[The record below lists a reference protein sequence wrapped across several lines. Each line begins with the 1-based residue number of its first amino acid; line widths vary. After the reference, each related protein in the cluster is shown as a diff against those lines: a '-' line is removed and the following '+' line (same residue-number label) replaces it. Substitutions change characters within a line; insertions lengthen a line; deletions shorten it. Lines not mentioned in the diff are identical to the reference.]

1 MTIFLDSAN
10 LDEAQ
15 AARGMG
21 WVHGLT
27 TNPVLLRQSGLP
39 AAEALANLSALGFP
53 CLFYQLTAGSL
64 NDMEA
69 EAEIAQGIVGD
80 ALVLKVAPHEAGLRF
95 LARNSSKY
103 SCCLTAVYSA
113 AQAMAA
119 QCAGARY
126 VAVYVNRATRL
137 LGDGIS
143 LTSEISAVLKGSEVK
158 IVAASLKSP
167 QEAVA
172 AHLAGAHDLTLPFA
186 VLQDF
191 ARHPLSDQTI
201 DEFSSSGIGLVP

>member
-1 MTIFLDSAN
+1 VTIFLDSAN
-10 LDEAQ
+10 LKEAK
-15 AARGMG
+15 AAKDMG

-53 CLFYQLTAGSL
+53 CFFYQLTGSSV

-69 EAEIAQGIVGD
+69 EAETAHAIIGD
-80 ALVLKVAPHEAGLRF
+80 ALVLKVAPHVVGIRF
-95 LARNSSKY
+95 LAFNSSKY

-113 AQAMAA
+113 AQAMVA
-119 QCAGARY
+119 QCSGARY

-167 QEAVA
+167 REAVA